1 MSTPSPFKWD
11 SSNLTGSED
20 STMNSSEV
28 LSKIYA
34 DARFKQSTAIIALFI
49 FSYVLTFALCI
60 VGNSMVCFVILKIPR
75 MRTVTNYFLL
85 NLAVSDL
92 LVAIFCMPFTLLDN
106 IIRGWPLGN
115 VMCKLTP
122 AVTVVSV
129 VASVFTLVAIA
140 VDRYYSVVHPTEPK
154 PSTRTLIQTVAAI
167 WGLSFVIMIP
177 QVLLIEEGVMSYKN
191 TLFLHLCMETSPL
204 WSKVYS
210 TIIFLCCYI
219 TPMAVIACLY
229 AKIGFTVWAK
239 PTPGGDRA
247 PKEIKEQDFRKKVK
261 VIKMLM
267 VVVVLFAFSWLPL
280 QTIFMLYDYGDL
292 SVRTKEVVDI
302 YVYPVAHWL
311 SYFNSCMNPII
322 YGYFNQNFRNAFKS
336 IFSSRYLEFFYKRKS
351 VKDSRRPKND
361 QGNMDLIEIKEGQN
375 GNECNL

>member
-1 MSTPSPFKWD
+1 FFTTIVTALIGTAGGVDVGNLFLSGISLISSESINMNIFVAMN
-11 SSNLTGSED
+11 SSNFTGSVD

-34 DARFKQSTAIIALFI
+34 DARFKQSTAIIALLI

-140 VDRYYSVVHPTEPK
+140 VD
-154 PSTRTLIQTVAAI
+154 
-167 WGLSFVIMIP
+167 
-177 QVLLIEEGVMSYKN
+177 
-191 TLFLHLCMETSPL
+191 
-204 WSKVYS
+204 
-210 TIIFLCCYI
+210 
-219 TPMAVIACLY
+219 
-229 AKIGFTVWAK
+229 
-239 PTPGGDRA
+239 
-247 PKEIKEQDFRKKVK
+247 
-261 VIKMLM
+261 
-267 VVVVLFAFSWLPL
+267 
-280 QTIFMLYDYGDL
+280 
-292 SVRTKEVVDI
+292 
-302 YVYPVAHWL
+302 
-311 SYFNSCMNPII
+311 
-322 YGYFNQNFRNAFKS
+322 
-336 IFSSRYLEFFYKRKS
+336 
-351 VKDSRRPKND
+351 
-361 QGNMDLIEIKEGQN
+361 
-375 GNECNL
+375 